1 MKLNKKVIL
10 ITGASKGIGEATAR
24 QCAAQGAR
32 LVLAARSAETLRK
45 LEQQIRADGGEAISI
60 PTDVS
65 NKQQVA
71 HLVQSAISHYG
82 HIDVLVNN
90 AGYGVY
96 ENIRNLRFEDL
107 EGMVNVNLYGAVHCA
122 EAVLPHMLERRKPA
136 QIVNVASISGLIASN
151 NQSFYCATKFA
162 LVGLTRTM
170 QIDLRGTKVR
180 CALICPGAVHTDFI
194 TADVERHLT
203 RLSRLIPRL
212 DADDVARAIVRA
224 IKRRSN
230 GETVIPALVRPFVLL
245 SGVCPACTRTLM
257 RLFG

>member
-10 ITGASKGIGEATAR
+10 ITGASKGIGETTAR
-24 QCAAQGAR
+24 QCAAEGGR
-32 LVLAARSAETLRK
+32 LVLAARSAEK
-45 LEQQIRADGGEAISI
+45 LHALEEEIRADGGEAISV

-65 NKQQVA
+65 NKHQVA
-71 HLVQSAISHYG
+71 HLVQTAISHYG

-107 EGMVNVNLYGAVHCA
+107 EGMVNVNLYGAVHCT

-136 QIVNVASISGLIASN
+136 QIVNVASISGFIASN
-151 NQSFYCATKFA
+151 NQSFYSATKFA
-162 LVGLTRTM
+162 LVGLSRTM

-180 CALICPGAVHTDFI
+180 CALICPGAVRTDFI
-194 TADVERHLT
+194 TPDVQRHLT
-203 RLSRLIPRL
+203 RMNRLLPWL
-212 DADDVARAIVRA
+212 EADDVARAVVRT

-230 GETVIPALVRPFVLL
+230 GETVIPAMARPFVALASL
-245 SGVCPACTRTLM
+245 CPACLRTLM
-257 RLFG
+257 RVFG